1 MDADAGKSFPVGAGP
16 GEGQDR
22 IARMLGL
29 ETLPAEPKLR
39 AALCALGD
47 EVLCLH
53 ADLARLRTQLQKSSR
68 LADRDTLCPV
78 FNRRAFGR
86 ELKREIA
93 RAARF
98 GSPLSV
104 TYLDLDGFKAVN
116 DHFGHAAG
124 DAVLQRVAQILVEN
138 TRETDIV
145 ARIGGDEFA
154 IALPHATADDAARH
168 AERLVGRIDRI
179 RVRDGGADDGP
190 VVRVSASCGVAGW
203 QPDMEAESLVS
214 RADAAMYAARA
225 SSGNGLERS

>member
-1 MDADAGKSFPVGAGP
+1 
-16 GEGQDR
+16 
-22 IARMLGL
+22 MLGL

-39 AALCALGD
+39 AALCALSD
-47 EVLCLH
+47 EVVCLH
-53 ADLARLRTQLQKSSR
+53 AERARLRRQLQKSLQ

-78 FNRRAFGR
+78 LNRRAFRR

-116 DHFGHAAG
+116 DDFGHAAG
-124 DAVLQRVAQILVEN
+124 DAVLERVAGILVDN

-168 AERLVGRIDRI
+168 AERLAGRIDRI
-179 RVRDGGADDGP
+179 RMRDGGAADGP
-190 VVRVSASCGVAGW
+190 VLRVSVSCGVAGW
-203 QPDMEAESLVS
+203 QPDMEAESLIS

-225 SSGNGLERS
+225 SSGNDLKRT